1 MAQVIQVDSPNME
14 KRHRE
19 WRVYLGVSNTSAI
32 IGVEGEITPMWI
44 HEMAKQMGF
53 RFFASERTWL
63 THDLSRVHL
72 ISSRLKGIATP
83 LKGRDIPTALGII
96 VVVFAIEQPEISED
110 EIALYLRKLAK
121 FTFRDIVLKIP
132 DPENPTWLVFFKTKE
147 RKRKPLRVRVI

>member
-44 HEMAKQMGF
+44 HELAKSLGF
-53 RFFASERTWL
+53 RLFPRERTWL

-72 ISSRLKGIATP
+72 ATSRLKDVATI
-83 LKGRDIPTALGII
+83 LKGRDIPTPLGVI
-96 VVVFAIEQPEISED
+96 VVVFSVDQPEISED
-110 EIALYLRKLAK
+110 EIASYIRRLAR
-121 FTFRDIVLKIP
+121 FNFRDIVLKIP
-132 DPENPTWLVFFKTKE
+132 DPENPTWLVFFKTREK
-147 RKRKPLRVRVI
+147 KRKPLRVRVV